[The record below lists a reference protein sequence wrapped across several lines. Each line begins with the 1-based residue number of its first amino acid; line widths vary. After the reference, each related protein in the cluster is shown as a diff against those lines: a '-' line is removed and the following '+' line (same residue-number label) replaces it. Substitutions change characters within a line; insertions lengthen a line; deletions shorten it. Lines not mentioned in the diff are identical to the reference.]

1 MTDSELRGIVLR
13 QFYDRRLE
21 QFVDVKLS
29 EFNEQFS
36 FVELQNICRQLSEKG
51 LIGKWHPVMTGGGP
65 SVGIGQIT
73 AEGVDVVEGN
83 ATAPISITFDHRSTV
98 SVTSSQNVQVG
109 NNNIQSVAGQFQIL
123 LDAIDVSSATPAEKQ
138 EAKTLV
144 RKVLEHPVVAAIVG
158 GLASAL

>member
-1 MTDSELRGIVLR
+1 
-13 QFYDRRLE
+13 
-21 QFVDVKLS
+21 
-29 EFNEQFS
+29 
-36 FVELQNICRQLSEKG
+36 
-51 LIGKWHPVMTGGGP
+51 MTGGGP

>member
-13 QFYDRRLE
+13 RFYDRRLE
-21 QFVDVKLS
+21 QFFEVKLN
-29 EFNEQFS
+29 EFDDQFS

-51 LIGKWHPVMTGGGP
+51 LVGKWHPAMTGGGP

-83 ATAPISITFDHRSTV
+83 TTAPISITFDHSSTV
-98 SVTSSQNVQVG
+98 AVTSSQNVQIG
-109 NNNIQSVAGQFQIL
+109 NNNNQNVVGQFQIL
-123 LDAIDVSSATPAEKQ
+123 VDAIDASNATPAEKL
-138 EAKTLV
+138 EAKSLL

-158 GLASAL
+158 GLASTL

>member
-29 EFNEQFS
+29 EFNEIFS